1 MSEDLVKDIKDAVS
15 TINDPHMG
23 ISIVEMGIVQD
34 ISVND
39 DVAKIIIKPTNPGC
53 MSVVRMAAD
62 AKTAAENVDGIN
74 KVEIQV
80 EGHAMADS
88 INEMLNK

>member
-1 MSEDLVKDIKDAVS
+1 MSEDLVNDIKNAVS
-15 TINDPHMG
+15 VINDPHMG
-23 ISIVEMGIVQD
+23 VSIVEMGIVQD
-34 ISVND
+34 IIVNND
-39 DVAKIIIKPTNPGC
+39 EAKLIIKPTNPGC
-53 MSVVRMAAD
+53 MSIVRIVAD

>member
-1 MSEDLVKDIKDAVS
+1 MSEDLVNDIKNAVS
-15 TINDPHMG
+15 VINDPHMG
-23 ISIVEMGIVQD
+23 VSIVEMGIVQD
-34 ISVND
+34 IIVNND
-39 DVAKIIIKPTNPGC
+39 EAKLIIKPTNPGC
-53 MSVVRMAAD
+53 MSIVRIATD

>member
-1 MSEDLVKDIKDAVS
+1 MSEDLVNDIKNAVS
-15 TINDPHMG
+15 VINDPHMG
-23 ISIVEMGIVQD
+23 VSIVEMGIVQD
-34 ISVND
+34 IIVND
-39 DVAKIIIKPTNPGC
+39 EAKLIIKPTNPGC
-53 MSVVRMAAD
+53 MSIVRIAAD

>member
-1 MSEDLVKDIKDAVS
+1 MSEDLVNDIKDAVS

-34 ISVND
+34 ISVNGD
-39 DVAKIIIKPTNPGC
+39 NAKLTIKPTNPGC
-53 MSVVRMAAD
+53 MSIVRIAAD
-62 AKTAAENVDGIN
+62 AKTAAEKVDGVD
-74 KVEIQV
+74 KVEIEV
-80 EGHAMADS
+80 IGHAMADS